1 MGGWGMKQRGK
12 ILCWFLVLCC
22 CLVPGLA
29 HASGGHPKPVGEGTP
44 PLPDA
49 QQKVAKDASYVIGA
63 GDVLLLTV
71 WKDAALSRQMVVLP
85 DGTVSLPLGGNIV
98 AAGKTVAQLESEI
111 AGKLEEYMTD
121 PVLDISIVQAN
132 SMIVFVIGKVL
143 NPGRFPVSTDINVL
157 QAIAMAGGPNRFAD
171 TDSIQVHRKEKG
183 RTLLLDFNYDE
194 VLRGVRLEQNIQLQ
208 RGDVVVVP

>member
-1 MGGWGMKQRGK
+1 M
-12 ILCWFLVLCC
+12 
-22 CLVPGLA
+22 
-29 HASGGHPKPVGEGTP
+29 
-44 PLPDA
+44 
-49 QQKVAKDASYVIGA
+49 AKDASYVIGA